1 MWQNSLNGSNK
12 LTNHPL
18 LQKGEGKKK
27 RIMYVDIFE
36 LTPSAQA
43 PRNDCYSCLGYPYLQ
58 DITLN
63 SSHEVYI
70 ECDLGEEEDKQ

>member
-1 MWQNSLNGSNK
+1 MLWESNR
-12 LTNHPL
+12 LTDHPL

-36 LTPSAQA
+36 LTPSTQA
-43 PRNDCYSCLGYPYLQ
+43 PKNDCYSCLGCPHLQ
-58 DITLN
+58 GITLD

-70 ECDLGEEEDKQ
+70 ECDLDKEEDKQ